1 MPCVSV
7 LPLAESAG
15 ALFIS
20 VGHAVGESMK
30 DPSQTAGCPIDLE
43 KGSTKH
49 ILKPVHQCKVV
60 GQVDYSLG
68 SAATSSLTAPC
79 TNRPVNCRHC
89 KQVVASYS
97 MQQHYQDKHHG
108 VEMPADLAALV
119 ELKKHEREHVMQKLT
134 KKGKVDNMCPG
145 PHCCPKRQ
153 KTSA

>member
-1 MPCVSV
+1 MN
-7 LPLAESAG
+7 LRRG
-15 ALFIS
+15 ATIS
-20 VGHAVGESMK
+20 CRATFQWQRRS
-30 DPSQTAGCPIDLE
+30 STARR
-43 KGSTKH
+43 
-49 ILKPVHQCKVV
+49 
-60 GQVDYSLG
+60 
-68 SAATSSLTAPC
+68 A
-79 TNRPVNCRHC
+79 RPT
-89 KQVVASYS
+89 SYS